1 MKLKHI
7 LFAIMVGILVGTAAF
22 SLPAAAL
29 AAPRRIEVT
38 ARRSAFEPALI
49 TLKKGEPVVLILKSA
64 DVPHGLRIHELKID
78 ITVGK
83 GATAEARFTPGAT
96 GEFVGHCS
104 VFCGSG
110 HGAMTLTVHVVE

>member
-1 MKLKHI
+1 MKSKNI
-7 LFAIMVGILVGTAAF
+7 LLAIMAGILLDMAIL
-22 SLPAAAL
+22 SSPAAAL

-38 ARRSAFEPALI
+38 ARRNAFDPALI

-64 DVPHGLRIHELKID
+64 DVPHGLRFHELKID

-83 GATAEARFTPGAT
+83 GATAEARFTPDAI

-110 HGAMTLTVHVVE
+110 HGVMTLTIHVVE